1 LAGTELQPS
10 GGPFNFPFWSPDSR
24 FVVFAANGKLKKV
37 DITGGPPQTICD
49 FPENSALTGGS
60 WSRDGVILFGIGQTT
75 GGVMRVAASGGTAS
89 WLVKNDAA
97 RGVTGQDFPLL
108 LPDGS
113 HFIYYKHNVKSETA
127 GIYIGSLESK
137 PEAQEP
143 KRILATE
150 SGAAVV
156 PSQNSEGHY
165 ILFIR
170 ENIILAQRF
179 DARRLEVTGEPLP
192 IAYQAGTN
200 LNPWFSASNNG
211 VLIYRGGLG
220 TGVGEKLQPT
230 WFDRKGKDTSL
241 SLQRDSYGFLSTMS
255 DGKRLLAT
263 ISDPAK
269 FVSNLWVFDL
279 TRGVSNRI
287 TTNALGFLATPV
299 WSPDGLQVVY
309 GSNHGAGPYDLY
321 QKAANGTGDE
331 RLLYKSD
338 SSKFPTSWSRDG
350 RYVLYQSDVPPGKPD
365 FWVLPMEGE
374 RKPTLFL
381 RAESSNQR
389 RGQFSPD
396 GNFVAYESDEN
407 GKFEV
412 YVRAFPDPTKG
423 KWPVSNGGGT
433 GPRWRSDGKELFYL
447 APDQAV
453 MAVEVSTSPIFQVG
467 ARHALFKLSPQ
478 VVNFDVTGDGN
489 KFLAAVPADTD
500 NSAATP
506 FNVVLN
512 WQVALKK

>member
-1 LAGTELQPS
+1 
-10 GGPFNFPFWSPDSR
+10 
-24 FVVFAANGKLKKV
+24 
-37 DITGGPPQTICD
+37 
-49 FPENSALTGGS
+49 
-60 WSRDGVILFGIGQTT
+60 
-75 GGVMRVAASGGTAS
+75 
-89 WLVKNDAA
+89 
-97 RGVTGQDFPLL
+97 
-108 LPDGS
+108 
-113 HFIYYKHNVKSETA
+113 
-127 GIYIGSLESK
+127 
-137 PEAQEP
+137 
-143 KRILATE
+143 
-150 SGAAVV
+150 
-156 PSQNSEGHY
+156 
-165 ILFIR
+165 
-170 ENIILAQRF
+170 
-179 DARRLEVTGEPLP
+179 
-192 IAYQAGTN
+192 
-200 LNPWFSASNNG
+200 
-211 VLIYRGGLG
+211 
-220 TGVGEKLQPT
+220 
-230 WFDRKGKDTSL
+230 
-241 SLQRDSYGFLSTMS
+241 
-255 DGKRLLAT
+255 
-263 ISDPAK
+263 
-269 FVSNLWVFDL
+269 
-279 TRGVSNRI
+279 
-287 TTNALGFLATPV
+287 
-299 WSPDGLQVVY
+299 
-309 GSNHGAGPYDLY
+309 
-321 QKAANGTGDE
+321 
-331 RLLYKSD
+331 
-338 SSKFPTSWSRDG
+338 
-350 RYVLYQSDVPPGKPD
+350 
-365 FWVLPMEGE
+365 MEGE